1 MYFIG
6 TLWKYDFT
14 LIWYHWFQGV
24 ATYEIMWRI
33 HLAHQTSAMIREWW
47 LSHLKVADDIRMFRG
62 SNSNP
67 HKNFYLL
74 CIVKMQEK
82 YSKESQRNPRIINSP
97 SSKMKIWLGVNQ
109 SLLMIAL
116 MVWKSWI
123 LDWWRIRTSWCA
135 AICNQSVR

>member
-47 LSHLKVADDIRMFRG
+47 LSHLKVADDIRMSRG

-82 YSKESQRNPRIINSP
+82 YSKESQRNPRIINSS
-97 SSKMKIWLGVNQ
+97 SSKVNFFRCEPIASTDCTNGVKILNIRLMEDSNLPMCCHLQ
-109 SLLMIAL
+109 ST
-116 MVWKSWI
+116 W
-123 LDWWRIRTSWCA
+123 
-135 AICNQSVR
+135 